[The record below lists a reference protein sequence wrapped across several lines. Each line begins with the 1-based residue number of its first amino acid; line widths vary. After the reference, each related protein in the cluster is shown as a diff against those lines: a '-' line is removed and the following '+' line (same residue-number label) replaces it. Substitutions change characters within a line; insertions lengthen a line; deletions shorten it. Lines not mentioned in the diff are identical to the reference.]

1 MPIRIQVRRAK
12 KVAAES
18 DGRSARVNPEDTTQL
33 ELVSTQELKQILAS
47 RDDTDRRAIEQAADT
62 AATGVLA
69 RDVNTGHFE
78 IIDDDDLQEFL
89 NDNEGLP
96 ELSRPADATLE
107 PLRDYPDDEQLSLVS
122 TQALR
127 RVLSEDTGIE
137 PVTENEIGFN
147 PYDRN

>member
-1 MPIRIQVRRAK
+1 VRRAK